1 MEKEQKDTE
10 EGNEGWEGKKKRGRK
25 RKERDRSREGNREE
39 ERGRKEKALMAD
51 RQEKTKRRLQ
61 GGDIKEIAYKALTG
75 VQQF

>member
-1 MEKEQKDTE
+1 MEKEQKDTH

-25 RKERDRSREGNREE
+25 RKERDRSREGDREE

-51 RQEKTKRRLQ
+51 RQEKAKRRLQ
-61 GGDIKEIAYKALTG
+61 GGDIKEIAYKALRG